1 MKVRVNFMGTLA
13 KYAGVDSTEIELRD
27 GARYGDL
34 LSEMGKLYGRKF
46 PTRLWDSEKC
56 EFVRPISAIGSTG
69 DIEARDT
76 PLSHNEEI
84 HFLIPISGGR

>member
-1 MKVRVNFMGTLA
+1 MKVKVNFMGTLA
-13 KYAGVDSTEIELRD
+13 KYAGVDSAEIELRD

-34 LSEMGKLYGRKF
+34 LSELGKHYGGNFPRKC
-46 PTRLWDSEKC
+46 WDPEKC

-76 PLSHNEEI
+76 PLSQNEEI
-84 HFLIPISGGR
+84 NFLIPISGGR